1 MRNLER
7 GVLVGFYL
15 FEFAT
20 LLFYYAIALWVA
32 ESIPEAEPLLGT
44 VPWPVILA
52 WIELLFTIRIA
63 WVELEILPPFDCM
76 LLLRAT
82 L

>member
-1 MRNLER
+1 MLK
-7 GVLVGFYL
+7 LVDTSYL
-15 FEFAT
+15 F
-20 LLFYYAIALWVA
+20 LL
-32 ESIPEAEPLLGT
+32 PPLGPLGT